1 MVAVI
6 IIAVIVVPVVAYY
19 IGKEFEYIANEKGY
33 TSKKYFWWTF
43 LFGAVGIS
51 MVIALPD
58 RRGGTG
64 AASSGLP
71 MSDDEIPESMRC
83 GHELEIYAPLRA
95 GRKSV
100 FRRFPNRHFRGCIAQ
115 G

>member
-43 LFGAVGIS
+43 LLARSVSQWSSRCLI
-51 MVIALPD
+51 
-58 RRGGTG
+58 G
-64 AASSGLP
+64 AA
-71 MSDDEIPESMRC
+71 E
-83 GHELEIYAPLRA
+83 RA
-95 GRKSV
+95 
-100 FRRFPNRHFRGCIAQ
+100 RRPAVCR
-115 G
+115 